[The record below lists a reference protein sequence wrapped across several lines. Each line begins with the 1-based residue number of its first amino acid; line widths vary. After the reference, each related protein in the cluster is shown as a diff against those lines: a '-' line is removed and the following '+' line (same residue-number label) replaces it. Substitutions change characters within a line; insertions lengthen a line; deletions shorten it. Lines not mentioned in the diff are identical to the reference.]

1 MKAAGLRGV
10 REMKA
15 VGLRSVRKMKQACR
29 AAGRSLHSKPP

>member
-15 VGLRSVRKMKQACR
+15 AGLRSVRKMKQACR
-29 AAGRSLHSKPP
+29 AAG

>member
-15 VGLRSVRKMKQACR
+15 AGLRSVRKMKQACG
-29 AAGRSLHSKPP
+29 AAG